1 MSGMTAI
8 ILAAGKGERLK
19 PLTTQ
24 IPKPLITVAGKTLLQ
39 RNIDCLDQSGI
50 KKIIVNGSRMG
61 DQIESFLENH
71 NQSNIS
77 FDYINEGEEPL
88 GTAGAI
94 FNIID
99 KGLINDDHFWVI
111 NADIMTN
118 FSFNAIQLNS
128 SVMGHIILVPN
139 PEHNLSG
146 DFCLE
151 GDRVTIS
158 GNQRYTFSGISYFSI
173 QCFIQSTQRY
183 FALADL
189 LREHIEKEMITG
201 QLFHGDWL
209 DVGTADRLAEA
220 ENICRRRQNNE

>member
-1 MSGMTAI
+1 VSGMTAI

-19 PLTTQ
+19 PLTTK

-128 SVMGHIILVPN
+128 GVMGHIILVPN
-139 PEHNLSG
+139 PGHNLSG

-183 FALADL
+183 FTLADL

-209 DVGTADRLAEA
+209 DVGTVDRLAEA

>member
-19 PLTTQ
+19 PLTTLT
-24 IPKPLITVAGKTLLQ
+24 PKPLITVAGKTLLQ

-118 FSFNAIQLNS
+118 FSFSAIQLNS
-128 SVMGHIILVPN
+128 GVMGHIILVPN

-158 GNQRYTFSGISYFSI
+158 DNQRYTFSGISYFSI

-209 DVGTADRLAEA
+209 DIGTADRLAEA

>member
-1 MSGMTAI
+1 MTAI

-118 FSFNAIQLNS
+118 FSFSAIQLNS

-146 DFCLE
+146 NFCLE

-209 DVGTADRLAEA
+209 DVGTKDRLAEA

>member
-1 MSGMTAI
+1 MTAI

-118 FSFNAIQLNS
+118 FSFSAIQLNS

-201 QLFHGDWL
+201 SYFMVIGWM
-209 DVGTADRLAEA
+209 
-220 ENICRRRQNNE
+220 

>member
-19 PLTTQ
+19 PLTTLT
-24 IPKPLITVAGKTLLQ
+24 PKPLITVAGKTLLQ

-183 FALADL
+183 FTLADL

-209 DVGTADRLAEA
+209 DVGTVDRLAEA

>member
-61 DQIESFLENH
+61 DQIESFLKNY

-99 KGLINDDHFWVI
+99 KGLINEDHFWVI

-128 SVMGHIILVPN
+128 GVMGHIILVPN
-139 PEHNLSG
+139 PGHNLSG

-183 FALADL
+183 FTLADL

>member
-1 MSGMTAI
+1 MTAI

-118 FSFNAIQLNS
+118 FSFSAIQLNS

-220 ENICRRRQNNE
+220 ENIRRRRQNNE

>member
-61 DQIESFLENH
+61 DQIESFLKNY

-118 FSFNAIQLNS
+118 FSFSTIQLNS

-183 FALADL
+183 FTLADL

>member
-19 PLTTQ
+19 PMTTQ
-24 IPKPLITVAGKTLLQ
+24 TPKPLIAVAGKTLLQ

-61 DQIESFLENH
+61 DQIKSFLENH
-71 NQSNIS
+71 KQSDIS
-77 FDYINEGEEPL
+77 FDYIDEGEEPL

-94 FNIID
+94 FNMID

-111 NADIMTN
+111 NADIITN
-118 FSFNAIQLNS
+118 FSFSAIQLNS

-139 PEHNLSG
+139 PQHNLSG
-146 DFCLE
+146 DFCLD

-183 FALADL
+183 FTLADL

-220 ENICRRRQNNE
+220 ENICRRR

>member
-24 IPKPLITVAGKTLLQ
+24 TPKPLITVAGKTLLQ

-99 KGLINDDHFWVI
+99 KGLINEDHFWVI

-128 SVMGHIILVPN
+128 GVMGHIILVPN

-173 QCFIQSTQRY
+173 KCFIQSTQRY
-183 FALADL
+183 FALADCL
-189 LREHIEKEMITG
+189 LYTSPSPR
-201 QLFHGDWL
+201 DS
-209 DVGTADRLAEA
+209 
-220 ENICRRRQNNE
+220 

>member
-1 MSGMTAI
+1 MTAI

-19 PLTTQ
+19 PMTTQ
-24 IPKPLITVAGKTLLQ
+24 TPKPLIAVAGKTLLQ

-61 DQIESFLENH
+61 DQIKSFLENH
-71 NQSNIS
+71 KQSDIS
-77 FDYINEGEEPL
+77 FDYIDEGEEPL

-94 FNIID
+94 FNMID

-111 NADIMTN
+111 NADIITN
-118 FSFNAIQLNS
+118 FSFSAIQLNS

-139 PEHNLSG
+139 PQHNLSG
-146 DFCLE
+146 DFCLD

-183 FALADL
+183 FTLADL

-220 ENICRRRQNNE
+220 ENICRRR

>member
-158 GNQRYTFSGISYFSI
+158 DNQRYTFSGISYFSI

-183 FALADL
+183 FTLADL